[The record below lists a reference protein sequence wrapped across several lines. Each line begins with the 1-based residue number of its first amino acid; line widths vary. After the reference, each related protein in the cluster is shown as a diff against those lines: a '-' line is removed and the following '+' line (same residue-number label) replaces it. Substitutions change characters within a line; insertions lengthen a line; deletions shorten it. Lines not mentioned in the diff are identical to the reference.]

1 MNEGFRPKLATQRC
15 ARAWAGVIVAAA
27 FLAACGGGGG
37 TREFESAEDGSG
49 ATASTGRVALTVVD
63 LDTGATKNVISST
76 TQSVARAVVTNNNGS
91 PVRNAVVRFESSDKD
106 AVLFTPASTA
116 LTDEFGVASVGVRP
130 ATLSTAG
137 AYTLTGSAVVGAQ
150 PIAASYNIAIGA
162 TQIGLGPLTA
172 EQSLLSAY
180 GTTVFSVPILGV
192 PASIPVTVRFSSA
205 CASQD
210 PARAT
215 ITPLATSV
223 GGVARATYVDKG
235 CARTD
240 QITATIEGSSVS
252 QTASLEV
259 QMPKAANIQFV
270 SAEPRVIAL
279 RGTGGVQG
287 PGTGV
292 RFPEV
297 SKVRFQLVDQSGAP
311 YPAPTNVTLRLSND
325 TGGLLL
331 DTVPGPVV
339 KQTDA
344 YGYVEVTVQ
353 SGSIPTP
360 LWVIATAGS
369 GADTVVTNSVQL
381 AVSTGQ
387 PIQSR
392 FSLSALYYN
401 FEGWSYDG
409 ESVIVRA
416 DAADSMGNPVPDGT
430 PISFIAERGLIGAN
444 CQTGVDQP
452 TRPLPGPGDA
462 FPLAPG
468 WCAAELRSL
477 GERPANGRFRV
488 AAYAV
493 GEEHYDDVNSNN
505 LYDAGEPFHD
515 QGYLFLDTNEN
526 GSYQAGERIIPY
538 LTAQS
543 GACSSNPLTASVPN
557 TCDGAWG
564 RAHVRDQ
571 ATFVFSGSFGHFR
584 STPSFASPNVD
595 NIPLTYQLGSN
606 CQAQIGFW
614 LQDLNGN
621 PMPYGTTVKLDMT
634 ASRDLLLVPAGEQVV
649 GSTNAVGGTY
659 HSFWVAG
666 SVVGG
671 VCNGG
676 GPVLI
681 RVTTPKKNV
690 TDLFVTVQP

>member
-1 MNEGFRPKLATQRC
+1 MKRLKA
-15 ARAWAGVIVAAA
+15 I
-27 FLAACGGGGG
+27 LAACATAMLFAGCGSGGGE
-37 TREFESAEDGSG
+37 REFDAVDDGG
-49 ATASTGRVALTVVD
+49 GEAAAKARVILSVVD
-63 LDTGATKNVISST
+63 VDTGATTNAISST
-76 TQSVARAVVTNNNGS
+76 TQSIAKAVVTNEDGS
-91 PVRNAVVRFESSDKD
+91 PVRNAVVIFESSDKS
-106 AVLFTPASTA
+106 AVLFSPAATA
-116 LTDEFGVASVGVRP
+116 LTDESGVASVAVKP
-130 ATLSTAG
+130 ATLTTAG
-137 AYTLTGSAVVGAQ
+137 AYMLTAATVVDEEPVSAT
-150 PIAASYNIAIGA
+150 YNLAIGA
-162 TQIGLGPLTA
+162 TQIALGTLLSD
-172 EQSLLSAY
+172 QSQLSAY

-192 PASIPVTVRFSSA
+192 PASTPVSVRFTSA

-223 GGVARATYVDKG
+223 GGIARATYVDKG
-235 CARTD
+235 CGQTD
-240 QITATIEGSSVS
+240 VITATIEGSPVN
-252 QTASLEV
+252 QTATLVV
-259 QMPKAANIQFV
+259 QRPKAANIQFV
-270 SAEPRVIAL
+270 SASPRVIAL
-279 RGTGGVQG
+279 RGTGGAQG
-287 PGTGV
+287 PGGMP
-292 RFPEV
+292 FPEMAT
-297 SKVRFQLVDQSGAP
+297 VRFQLVDQSGAP
-311 YPAPTNVTLRLSND
+311 YPVPTDVTLRLSND

-344 YGYVEVTVQ
+344 NGYVEVTVQ

-392 FSLSALYYN
+392 FSMSAPYYN
-401 FEGWSYDG
+401 LEGWSYDA
-409 ESVIVRA
+409 ESVIVRV

-430 PISFIAERGLIGAN
+430 PVSFTAEKGLIGAN
-444 CQTGVDQP
+444 CQMGIDQP

-462 FPLAPG
+462 FPNAPG

-488 AAYAV
+488 AAYAI
-493 GEEHYDDVNSNN
+493 GEEHYEDINSNN
-505 LYDAGEPFHD
+505 LYDSGEPFLD

-564 RAHVRDQ
+564 RAHVRAQ
-571 ATFVFSGSFGHFR
+571 ATFVFSGSFASFR
-584 STPSFASPNVD
+584 TSPSFASPNVS
-595 NIPLTYQLGSN
+595 NIPLTYQLGSS
-606 CQAQIGFW
+606 CQAEIGFW

-621 PMPYGTTVKLDMT
+621 PMPYNTVIKLDISAAT
-634 ASRDLLLVPAGEQVV
+634 SLRLVPAEDQRV
-649 GSTNAVGGTY
+649 GSSIAVGGTF
-659 HSFWVAG
+659 HAFRIAG
-666 SVVGG
+666 QVVNGA
-671 VCNGG
+671 CTGG
-676 GPVLI
+676 GPVLL
-681 RVTTPKKNV
+681 RVTTPKGNV
-690 TDLFVTVQP
+690 TDLFVTVEP